1 MQLSAPL
8 VDTLPLDVE
17 VRLLRNDTDSSST
30 HRYVEYVLNDAY
42 INRVVAVFQ
51 TITESG
57 IQNTKTIPPHCSDMM
72 LFSTWASMEPTPTS
86 PMSTQDKQKTEVL
99 RGTTNTATGKRF
111 SLLSLLVI
119 VLAKRA
125 HIYVLQYPR
134 IIDSVSED
142 EDPQEEDEMNIT
154 ALSDDALE
162 MLLMST
168 SVLLDEEVYIPMP
181 KYRKF

>member
-1 MQLSAPL
+1 MELSAPL

-111 SLLSLLVI
+111 SLLSLRYL
-119 VLAKRA
+119 
-125 HIYVLQYPR
+125 
-134 IIDSVSED
+134 
-142 EDPQEEDEMNIT
+142 
-154 ALSDDALE
+154 
-162 MLLMST
+162 
-168 SVLLDEEVYIPMP
+168 
-181 KYRKF
+181 